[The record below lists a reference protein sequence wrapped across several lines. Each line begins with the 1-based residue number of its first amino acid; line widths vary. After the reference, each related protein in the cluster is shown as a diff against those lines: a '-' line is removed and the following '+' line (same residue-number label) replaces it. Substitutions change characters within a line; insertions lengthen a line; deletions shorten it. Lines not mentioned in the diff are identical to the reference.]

1 MIGTYKAAGVIFRS
15 VSEMIFHF
23 GVGAFSHNFT
33 IIIIF
38 NQKGIRLWYSSLIDC
53 WVRMV
58 LLLVSTFRSDF
69 VLTLIDFHCCHCRLT
84 SFYFITSFCVSY
96 NLTMGIPNMMLYSI
110 NSDVAD
116 VRLPYPAYLIL
127 LIIVLFAIL
136 SRFFS
141 LFVYFISPFLHVIS
155 SVLLIL
161 LPSLSIQIGVG
172 FPAAFV
178 VNFLLA
184 CYN

>member
-1 MIGTYKAAGVIFRS
+1 
-15 VSEMIFHF
+15 
-23 GVGAFSHNFT
+23 
-33 IIIIF
+33 
-38 NQKGIRLWYSSLIDC
+38 
-53 WVRMV
+53 
-58 LLLVSTFRSDF
+58 
-69 VLTLIDFHCCHCRLT
+69 
-84 SFYFITSFCVSY
+84 
-96 NLTMGIPNMMLYSI
+96 MGIPNMMLYSI

-141 LFVYFISPFLHVIS
+141 LFVYFISPFLYVIS